1 MSKCCSFFNT
11 PNRGQVLQR
20 TVPNERRCAS
30 ACDEAEK
37 NCCGGCNNNCSVSS
51 VLTPNCSSNSSCS
64 PCQPP
69 EPQTCGAETA
79 AVAPVP
85 KCPSVLTAMVPA
97 IYDECGINL
106 CRVVTPAS
114 ALPADTACVEAQ
126 VLDVDF
132 NIGETEGTTF
142 TCLAS
147 RPNCVR
153 ITLSNLAVTFRITAL
168 DCCGNILQQSVQTV
182 TYLEP
187 DSCSCTSD
195 PDTNPTSITLDM
207 YVPYGLTYST
217 AGCGA
222 YCPTI
227 TFLGPVAGVNN
238 QLEQGLSVQGVAKV
252 IRFDACLNQMA
263 LGLTLYLR
271 SIYFTQYKL
280 SHQGL
285 AIPPKA
291 VPVEDDETDACQDFV
306 DGALLAPQICP
317 VNPLT
322 CC

>member
-20 TVPNERRCAS
+20 TFPNEARRAS
-30 ACDEAEK
+30 ACEEAEQ
-37 NCCGGCNNNCSVSS
+37 NCCNCCSSGGTVSN
-51 VLTPNCSSNSSCS
+51 VLTENFQSSSSCCS
-64 PCQPP
+64 PCTPP
-69 EPQTCGAETA
+69 EPQTCGAETS

-85 KCPSVLTAMVPA
+85 NCPAVLTAMVPA

-106 CRVVTPAS
+106 CRVMTPTV

-126 VLDVDF
+126 VLNIDF
-132 NIGETEGTTF
+132 NIGATEGTTF
-142 TCLAS
+142 TSMTS

-153 ITLSNLAVTFRITAL
+153 ITFSNLDVTFRITAL
-168 DCCGNILQQSVQTV
+168 DCCGNILEQSVQTV

-187 DSCSCTSD
+187 DACSATSD
-195 PDTNPTSITLDM
+195 PDTNPTSITLDV
-207 YVPYGLTYST
+207 YVPYGLTY
-217 AGCGA
+217 AAACGT
-222 YCPTI
+222 YSPTI
-227 TFLGPVAGVNN
+227 TFLGPIAGVNN

-252 IRFDACLNQMA
+252 IRFDAALNQMA

-280 SHQGL
+280 AHLGL

-291 VPVEDDETDACQDFV
+291 VPIEDDQTDACQDFV
-306 DGALLAPQICP
+306 DGDLLAPQICP
-317 VNPLT
+317 VNPLYT
-322 CC
+322 C